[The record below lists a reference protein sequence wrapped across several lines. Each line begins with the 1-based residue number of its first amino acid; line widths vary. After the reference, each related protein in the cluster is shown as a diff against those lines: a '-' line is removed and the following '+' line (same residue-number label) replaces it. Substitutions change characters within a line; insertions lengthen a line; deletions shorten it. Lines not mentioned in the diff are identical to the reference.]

1 MAKNASDELKDL
13 IYTGVGF
20 ALLSFQKAMV
30 ARNDIEREAKKLLGL
45 LANKR

>member
-1 MAKNASDELKDL
+1 MAKSASDEVKDL

-30 ARNDIEREAKKLLGL
+30 VRNDVEREAKKILGL
-45 LANKR
+45 LSNKR

>member
-1 MAKNASDELKDL
+1 MAKNAADELKDL

-30 ARNDIEREAKKLLGL
+30 ARNDIEKEARKLLGL
-45 LANKR
+45 LSNRR